1 MAKNNESMDSDA
13 ARTNTVIIET
23 KSSIGQITGILGIL
37 FGCLGI
43 IFLGIVFFP
52 LTIVMAGIA
61 LWKKNYLL

>member
-1 MAKNNESMDSDA
+1 MTKNNEAGSD
-13 ARTNTVIIET
+13 TNTPAQPIIVET
-23 KSSIGQITGILGIL
+23 KSSVGQIAGILGIV